1 MGQLAVRAILCSLL
15 ASPCLA
21 QSAMPYQAESN
32 WHSVCDKSRSQP
44 LTPLQLAGPI
54 APAQLPTC
62 NETQLYYG
70 LGNPPNYPA
79 ALQCGWYQRAHPQT
93 SSGNMFYGPGVLT
106 MLYAN
111 GLAVPRNY
119 DLAIRFACENQ
130 WAAPAEMEYRIGH
143 LEYLRDGAQPATPF
157 DLCDDATSGLSDGT
171 CTNIRTSTR
180 DAQRDRTIAALVATL
195 SPAARA
201 AFPALQAA
209 EADFEEAR
217 VRNEVDL
224 SGTARGAFALE
235 EQAKLRDQFLINL
248 QRFSRGDIPA
258 VPPQELSGLDLR
270 LNQTFQQLQQAPA
283 ARWQYG
289 TVKPDGIRQTER
301 KWVSMDDA
309 WVVFSRIAWPT
320 LSATSLRGQLIRL
333 RLHQLRSLAGN

>member
-32 WHSVCDKSRSQP
+32 WHSVCDKSLAQP
-44 LTPLQLAGPI
+44 ITPPEPAGPI
-54 APAQLPTC
+54 TPSQLPHC
-62 NETQLYYG
+62 DETQLYYG
-70 LGNPPNYPA
+70 LGNPPNYQA

-130 WAAPAEMEYRIGH
+130 WAAEAEMEYRIGH
-143 LEYLRDGAQPATPF
+143 LESLRDGAQPAKPF
-157 DLCDDATSGLSDGT
+157 DLCDDVTSGLSDGT

-180 DAQRDRTIAALVATL
+180 DTQRDRSIAALVATL
-195 SPAARA
+195 PQAARA

-224 SGTARGAFALE
+224 SGTSRAAFALE
-235 EQAKLRDQFLINL
+235 EQAKLRDQFLNNL
-248 QRFSRGDIPA
+248 QHFSRGDIPA
-258 VPPQELSGLDLR
+258 VSAQELSALDLR

-309 WVVFSRIAWPT
+309 WVAFFRIAWPN
-320 LSATSLRGQLIRL
+320 LSETSLRGELIRL